1 MPSRLCCVRI
11 NFGIHRANTR
21 PTTRPRLPH
30 QPNNFALLRRHRI
43 AWVYCTVCIESHKVF
58 MCCSTVAFKI
68 YLTLLASN
76 GPGHIVAHACAE
88 SLQDFDWKS
97 SSPLWHEHDRVKI
110 ELLFS
115 NGKFAKATS
124 INTAVVQ
131 CSGGGGAG
139 GTGAEYINQKQA
151 TALDI
156 KGILS
161 NSNLSSVLEAFKFLL
176 GMDTIHARH
185 VNALTMGYF

>member
-1 MPSRLCCVRI
+1 
-11 NFGIHRANTR
+11 
-21 PTTRPRLPH
+21 
-30 QPNNFALLRRHRI
+30 
-43 AWVYCTVCIESHKVF
+43 

-68 YLTLLASN
+68 YFTLLASD
-76 GPGHIVAHACAE
+76 GPVHIVAHACAE

-115 NGKFAKATS
+115 KGKFARATS

-131 CSGGGGAG
+131 RSGDGGADG
-139 GTGAEYINQKQA
+139 AGAEYINRKQA

-161 NSNLSSVLEAFKFLL
+161 EFEFIVSFGSFQVPAWL
-176 GMDTIHARH
+176 G
-185 VNALTMGYF
+185 